1 MPKFSLTI
9 GNTVSLIALI
19 SAVTLAKNAY
29 LLDYPFR
36 IVVLIVCWFAMLYFS
51 HCLGHYVVGRILGIR
66 FRYYFLSKSMLSKA
80 GIPIL
85 SRLMSAKVFMTLKL
99 AERPKGLRGFVMFL
113 AGPLASM
120 FSPLVIAFIAGY
132 DPTSSK
138 ILFALT
144 IANAVF
150 TGFFSFRHGCIR
162 KAIECLGSTN

>member
-1 MPKFSLTI
+1 MPKFSLAV

-29 LLDYPFR
+29 FLEYPIR

-51 HCLGHYVVGRILGIR
+51 HCLGHYVVGRVLGIR

-85 SRLMSAKVFMTLKL
+85 SKLMSAKVFMTLKL
-99 AERPKGLRGFVMFL
+99 YERPKGLRGFAMFL

-120 FSPLVIAFIAGY
+120 VSPLLIAFVVDY

-138 ILFALT
+138 ILLALT
-144 IANAVF
+144 VANAVF

-162 KAIECLGSTN
+162 KAIECIRSTN